1 MAPNLPSFA
10 HAIIA
15 SNPNPQ
21 PYTYYFSWYFSTFA
35 SFIFY
40 VAFSKL
46 FPPRSSFVEEAVYEL
61 SSVDEGEVDYS
72 SQGGSTPG
80 MGEKEKDYETAG
92 VVAV

>member
-1 MAPNLPSFA
+1 V
-10 HAIIA
+10 
-15 SNPNPQ
+15 Q

-46 FPPRSSFVEEAVYEL
+46 FPPRSSFVDEAVYEL
-61 SSVDEGEVDYS
+61 SSVDDDQIDYS
-72 SQGGSTPG
+72 SQGASSGIQ
-80 MGEKEKDYETAG
+80 EKEKDYETTG